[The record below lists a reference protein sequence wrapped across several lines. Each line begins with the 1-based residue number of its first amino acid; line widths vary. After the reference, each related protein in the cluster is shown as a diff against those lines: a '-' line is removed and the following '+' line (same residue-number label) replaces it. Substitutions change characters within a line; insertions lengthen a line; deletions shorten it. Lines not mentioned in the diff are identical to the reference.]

1 MGKNLVVC
9 CDGTNQQFSR
19 VNTNVVHLFRLI
31 KRHGDQQ
38 KAFYSPGVGT
48 FAAPFFGFD
57 VGRALGRALGT
68 AFGYGIQQNM
78 EDAYRFLMNEYEPG
92 DRVFLFG
99 FSRGAFT
106 ARSLA
111 SMIDRCGI
119 LYPHH
124 DNMVQ
129 EITRRYLRGDD
140 ATSLRTFRD
149 TFARPCKPWLVGVW
163 DTVGALGCL
172 ISMRKFHN
180 RRLSPGVRYAFHA
193 LALDEK
199 RRPFSPTPWDENSAG
214 DGQHIEQRWFAG
226 SHGDVG
232 GMYPERGLADITL
245 RWMLE
250 RATEHGLLLEQS
262 NLSHMQGDPSGVLH
276 QKAAGAWQLLGIR
289 HRHYPPDALIDDS
302 VQARIEQV
310 EGYRPAAREK
320 PRD

>member
-19 VNTNVVHLFRLI
+19 VNTNVVHLFRSVV
-31 KRHGDQQ
+31 RHGDQQ

-48 FAAPFFGFD
+48 FAASFFGLG
-57 VGRALGRALGT
+57 VGRTLGRALGT

-99 FSRGAFT
+99 FSRGAFA

-124 DNMVQ
+124 ENMVQ
-129 EITRRYLRGDD
+129 EITRRFLRGDD
-140 ATSLRTFRD
+140 ATSLRSFRD

-172 ISMRKFHN
+172 ISLRKFHN

-199 RRPFSPTPWDENSAG
+199 RRPFSPTPWDESKAK
-214 DGQHIEQRWFAG
+214 DEQHIEQRWFAG
-226 SHGDVG
+226 GHSDVG
-232 GMYPERGLADITL
+232 GGNSEHGLSDITL

-250 RATEHGLLLEQS
+250 RAVEHGLQLE
-262 NLSHMQGDPSGVLH
+262 GDPLSRIHGDPTGTLH
-276 QKAAGAWQLLGIR
+276 QKSSLLWRLLGIQE
-289 HRHYPPDALIDDS
+289 RHYPPDALIDDS
-302 VQARIEQV
+302 VQKRIEQV
-310 EGYRPAAREK
+310 EGYQPAARAKK
-320 PRD
+320 PN

>member
-48 FAAPFFGFD
+48 FAAPFFGID

-149 TFARPCKPWLVGVW
+149 TFARSCKPWLVGVW

-180 RRLSPGVRYAFHA
+180 RRLSPGVRFAYHA

-199 RRPFSPTPWDENSAG
+199 RRPFSPTPWDESKAR

-232 GMYPERGLADITL
+232 GMYRERGLSDITL

-250 RATEHGLLLEQS
+250 RATEHGLLLEQDD
-262 NLSHMQGDPSGVLH
+262 LSRIQGDPAGMLH
-276 QKAAGAWQLLGIR
+276 QKASGPWRLLGTR
-289 HRHYPPDALIDDS
+289 RRHYPCGALIDES
-302 VQARIEQV
+302 VQTRIEQV
-310 EGYRPAAREK
+310 DGYQPAARQQARE
-320 PRD
+320 